1 MYSKLRRHKI
11 VIKSML
17 SPDDTYTCLT
27 EAAGSNE
34 KEIRKSRKRKTE
46 DVL

>member
-1 MYSKLRRHKI
+1 
-11 VIKSML
+11 ML

-34 KEIRKSRKRKTE
+34 KEIEKSREKEKPE
-46 DVL
+46 DIL